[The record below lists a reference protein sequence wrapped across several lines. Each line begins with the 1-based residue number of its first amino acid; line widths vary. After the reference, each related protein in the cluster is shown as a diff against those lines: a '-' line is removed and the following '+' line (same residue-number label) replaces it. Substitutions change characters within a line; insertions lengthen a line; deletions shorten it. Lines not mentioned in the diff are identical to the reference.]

1 MVYILASLG
10 GYTNITV
17 RFINKELRKQD
28 GDAFNEIKAA
38 ALVKGAKIHFKVGVK
53 DLGKVEDN
61 VELID
66 ECDSLILD
74 GDKFD
79 DIKDEVGTLVGLTAT
94 PLKDATHSSERDL
107 IRVLGFDVHDSLI

>member
-17 RFINKELRKQD
+17 RFINNHLFKQD
-28 GDAFNEIKAA
+28 EDAFNEIKAA
-38 ALVKGAKIHFKVGVK
+38 ALVKGVKVNLKVGIK
-53 DLGKVEDN
+53 DWGKDEDN

-79 DIKDEVGTLVGLTAT
+79 EIKDVVGTLVGFTAT

>member
-17 RFINKELRKQD
+17 RFINNHLFKQD
-28 GDAFNEIKAA
+28 EDAFNEIKAA
-38 ALVKGAKIHFKVGVK
+38 ALVKGAKVNFKVGIK
-53 DLGKVEDN
+53 DLGKYEDN

-79 DIKDEVGTLVGLTAT
+79 DIKD
-94 PLKDATHSSERDL
+94 
-107 IRVLGFDVHDSLI
+107 